1 MKEFF
6 QSLFGGVN
14 AWLIKGFRVFALDL
28 IKIHAVMW
36 YLRAIR
42 TAHKMY
48 LLCLATT
55 LSMTLVGSGFVLF
68 HIGLY
73 ALIPAPA
80 NAIALTVLGLTYV
93 ITGLC
98 IMSALSSEKR
108 WMKASG
114 ADEYVSQVER

>member
-6 QSLFGGVN
+6 TNLLSGAN
-14 AWLIKGFRVFALDL
+14 AWLMQGVRVLVLDR
-28 IKIHAVMW
+28 IKIQAAMW

-42 TAHKMY
+42 TAHRMY

-55 LSMTLVGSGFVLF
+55 LSMTLVGAGFVLF

-73 ALIPAPA
+73 ALLPAPA
-80 NAIALTVLGLTYV
+80 NAIALMGLGLIYV

-98 IMSALSSEKR
+98 IVNALSSEKR

-114 ADEYVSQVER
+114 AEEYISQHL

>member
-6 QSLFGGVN
+6 QNLFGGVN
-14 AWLIKGFRVFALDL
+14 AWLTQGFRVFALDL

-55 LSMTLVGSGFVLF
+55 LSMTLVGSGFILF

-73 ALIPAPA
+73 ALLPAPA
-80 NAIALTVLGLTYV
+80 NAIALTVLGLIYV

-98 IMSALSSEKR
+98 IMSSLSSEKR
-108 WMKASG
+108 WIKASG
-114 ADEYVSQVER
+114 ADECISELHR